1 MTPPTP
7 RPYCDL
13 IMKGGV
19 TSGIVYPKMISRLA
33 RDFQFKNIGGT
44 SAGAIAA
51 AACAAAELGRQ
62 SGRNPGAFDA
72 LDTLP
77 EELGKSGPH
86 GSRLMALFQPAPALR
101 APFRL
106 AMAFLGHRS
115 PARTLWQLL
124 AQVTHFTPWLAL
136 TLFAWVA
143 MAWMLGGHGLA
154 WSLQTAG
161 MCAGAM
167 AMAGAAVAWTGRRAG
182 STPGGVAGASGFAMA
197 LALALSVFA
206 RASSQPLLLFG
217 LFLALAG
224 TLLAVFVAGGLWRFG
239 RGFLDGLHD
248 NFYGICPGLGTD
260 EHGNAALTDW
270 LAPYLNRLAGLDA
283 ARPLTFRDLWGAG
296 GEHDRAINLEVVTT
310 ALSQHA
316 SYGIPFRPGSGAFYF
331 QPGEWRRLFP
341 ASVVDWLA
349 SQPNAGHGAPP
360 DSGLVRLP
368 VNGDLPVI
376 VAVRMSL
383 SFPLLLSAVPLYA
396 HDFTEKSADGHA
408 TMKRIWFSDGGISSN
423 LPLHFFDQLLP
434 AHPTFAI
441 NLKAF
446 HPSHPIDDSQ
456 PCGDTGRAYLPT
468 NNHDGAGRYWEP
480 PANGAV
486 PGLLGFLRSIVAT
499 ALRWRDESLFP
510 YPGYRDRIVQVSLRD
525 SEGGLHLAMSP
536 DQITAMAAAG
546 SCAGELLYRRFH
558 PDGGDDGWPN
568 HQRVRLQSVLGTLE
582 GLARAAVTARMD
594 APVHAPWDAAIDA
607 LEQQRYTHAQAALA
621 RHLLHELENMGAAVL
636 DSGADLAAAM
646 YKPHPVLKL
655 TPRA

>member
-1 MTPPTP
+1 
-7 RPYCDL
+7 
-13 IMKGGV
+13 MKGGV

-72 LDTLP
+72 VDSLP

-101 APFRL
+101 AHFRL
-106 AMAFLGHRS
+106 ALAFLGHRS
-115 PARTLWQLL
+115 PARTLWQLV
-124 AQVTHFTPWLAL
+124 AQVVRFTPWLGL
-136 TLFAWVA
+136 TLSGWVGIAWV
-143 MAWMLGGHGLA
+143 LGGHGLA
-154 WSLQTAG
+154 WALQTAG
-161 MCAGAM
+161 ICAGAV
-167 AMAGAAVAWTGRRAG
+167 ALAGTVATWIGGRAASPPAH
-182 STPGGVAGASGFAMA
+182 VAGASGFAMA
-197 LALALSVFA
+197 LALALAVFA
-206 RASSQPLLLFG
+206 RASAQPLLLFG
-217 LFLALAG
+217 LFLALAV
-224 TLLAVFVAGGLWRFG
+224 TLFAVFLAAGVWRFG
-239 RGFLDGLHD
+239 RGFLDGMHA
-248 NFYGICPGLGTD
+248 NFHGVCPGLGTD

-270 LAPYLNRLAGLDA
+270 LGPYLNRLAGLDET
-283 ARPLTFRDLWGAG
+283 RPLTFRDLWGAG
-296 GEHDRAINLEVVTT
+296 GEQARAINLEVVTT

-331 QPGEWRRLFP
+331 DPDEWRRLFP
-341 ASVVDWLA
+341 AAVIDWLA

-360 DSGLVRLP
+360 DSNMVRLP

-383 SFPLLLSAVPLYA
+383 SFPLLLSSVPLYA
-396 HDFTEKSADGHA
+396 HDFTEQTPDGHA

-423 LPLHFFDQLLP
+423 LPLHFFDALLP

-441 NLKAF
+441 NLKDA

-456 PCGDTGRAYLPT
+456 PCGATGRAYLPT
-468 NNHDGAGRYWEP
+468 NNHDGAGRYWTA
-480 PANGAV
+480 PADGAL
-486 PGLLGFLRSIVAT
+486 PGLIGFLGSIVAT

-536 DQITAMAAAG
+536 AQIAAMAAAG
-546 SCAGELLYRRFH
+546 HCAGELLYRRFH
-558 PDGGDDGWPN
+558 PDGGGDGWPN
-568 HQRVRLQSVLGTLE
+568 HQRVRLQSVLGNLE
-582 GLARAAVTARMD
+582 GLARAAVKSRMD
-594 APVHAPWDAAIDA
+594 APTEAPWDAAIDA
-607 LEQQRYTHAQAALA
+607 LAQQRYSHAQAALA
-621 RHLLHELENMGAAVL
+621 RHLLHELENMGAAAL
-636 DSGADLAAAM
+636 DSGADLEAAM